1 MSENQIK
8 QLQQRVEF
16 LELITGIMY
25 DIELYEKAVYIAK
38 ARFDDERVEIITD
51 YIKILQ
57 GEGGA
62 AK

>member
-1 MSENQIK
+1 MSEKQIK

-16 LELITGIMY
+16 LELITGIKY
-25 DIELYEKAVYIAK
+25 DIELYEKAEFIAIE
-38 ARFDDERVEIITD
+38 RFDKERVEIVTD
-51 YIKILQ
+51 YIKILK